1 MFDGQRFSRGRP
13 NPAGTGEP
21 RASDQQVRDQN
32 KQQPHREPSFS
43 PFRPFRKS
51 AQQLGLPSELPIR
64 HTRSLI
70 LVFLVSLPPYS
81 HKLFSCA
88 EVSTAVSSEMSLR
101 RPF

>member
-1 MFDGQRFSRGRP
+1 VCGELLILGESAIRRTQVFDGQRFSSDRP

-21 RASDQQVRDQN
+21 RESDQQVGDQN

-64 HTRSLI
+64 HTHDVGI
-70 LVFLVSLPPYS
+70 
-81 HKLFSCA
+81 
-88 EVSTAVSSEMSLR
+88 
-101 RPF
+101 